1 MLKYLFLAV
10 LLPFSLGT
18 SASQVE
24 DQDFAL
30 DLDDDGRVEALS
42 DGLLAIRYLFGFT
55 GDSLVVGATGVGAMR
70 AEGAEVYAYAEANRA
85 DMDLDLDGEVN
96 ALTDGL
102 ILIRYLFGFRGDS
115 LTENALAVDAPRT
128 SAAEI
133 VTSLDLQIDR
143 DGDNVINSRDFF
155 PDDPSEWFDT
165 DLDGLGN
172 NSDDDDDGDG
182 VIDSADAFPLDRN
195 EALDSDQDGIGNNAD
210 LDDDNDGV
218 EDSADW
224 APLDSSE
231 SRDSD
236 SDGLGDNFDPDDDN
250 DFIPD
255 SLDLDPLDANL
266 SRSTR
271 FDFRGTSSLG
281 LSTEL
286 VEVKQAGDGT
296 FFKQRASSE
305 KFGLTS
311 DNISNVVS
319 FDDDGN
325 LVESPIS
332 SSATLFAAEAQL
344 SPDKKFL
351 YLLTSAHIQ
360 ELSKAWM
367 MKSVRFTEFA

>member
-55 GDSLVVGATGVGAMR
+55 GDSLVDGATGDGAMR
-70 AEGAEVYAYAEANRA
+70 AEGAEIYAYAEANRA

-115 LTENALAVDAPRT
+115 LTENALAVDASRK

-182 VIDSADAFPLDRN
+182 VIDSVDAFPLDKN
-195 EALDSDQDGIGNNAD
+195 CLLYTSP
-210 LDDDNDGV
+210 
-218 EDSADW
+218 S
-224 APLDSSE
+224 P
-231 SRDSD
+231 RD
-236 SDGLGDNFDPDDDN
+236 
-250 DFIPD
+250 
-255 SLDLDPLDANL
+255 ATL
-266 SRSTR
+266 SRM
-271 FDFRGTSSLG
+271 
-281 LSTEL
+281 
-286 VEVKQAGDGT
+286 
-296 FFKQRASSE
+296 
-305 KFGLTS
+305 
-311 DNISNVVS
+311 
-319 FDDDGN
+319 
-325 LVESPIS
+325 P
-332 SSATLFAAEAQL
+332 SSA
-344 SPDKKFL
+344 
-351 YLLTSAHIQ
+351 
-360 ELSKAWM
+360 
-367 MKSVRFTEFA
+367 